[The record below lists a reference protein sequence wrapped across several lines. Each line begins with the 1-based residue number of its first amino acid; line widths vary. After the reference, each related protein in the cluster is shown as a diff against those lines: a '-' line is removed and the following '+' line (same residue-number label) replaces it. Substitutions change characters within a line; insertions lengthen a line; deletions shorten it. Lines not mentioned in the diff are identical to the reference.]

1 MRSSS
6 ACERPP
12 SLGEGSTGM
21 RGEQAGHAPWASTSR
36 RHHSEAHG
44 LPGGTYVVTAS
55 SQSFF
60 FSSAEYLLSHARV
73 AGGY

>member
-1 MRSSS
+1 
-6 ACERPP
+6 
-12 SLGEGSTGM
+12 M

-60 FSSAEYLLSHARV
+60 FLQQNTYLAMPGLPEVTDS
-73 AGGY
+73 G